1 MIKIEI
7 KNFLFKQFQKKILF
21 MRRRMKR
28 KRFFD
33 KIYCWQVLPHMS
45 QHLHLNDNH
54 AIQCYFE
61 KYSSLQR
68 RFFV

>member
-7 KNFLFKQFQKKILF
+7 KNFLLKQFQKKILF

-33 KIYCWQVLPHMS
+33 KIDGWQVLPHMS